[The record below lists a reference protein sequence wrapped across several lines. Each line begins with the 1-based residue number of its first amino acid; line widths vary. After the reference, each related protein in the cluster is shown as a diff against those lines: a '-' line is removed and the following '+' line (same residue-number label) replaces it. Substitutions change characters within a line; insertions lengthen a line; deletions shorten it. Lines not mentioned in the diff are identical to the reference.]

1 MKTLNFIFTPQEQK
15 ELLTKLVLCSFMAV
29 GIYCNSKDFN
39 SNSNPSTNGVNLTNV
54 YNNQYS
60 DFDKTKMPTNSRSVE
75 KMISI
80 LRPELPIEYRA
91 QVAELISDALQGTS
105 LNPQI
110 MVSIIDVESLFNQSA
125 VSSTGDLSIAQINP
139 NVWNKEFLRLNL
151 EPLDVERLKVD
162 HAYSLQKM
170 VLILTHLKNK
180 YAKNDR
186 RWYARYHSH
195 SKKYK
200 RIYLSKLD
208 QRMRLLEVKKRH
220 FLLQDD
226 VPNKLIALQ

>member
-29 GIYCNSKDFN
+29 GIYYNSKDFN
-39 SNSNPSTNGVNLTNV
+39 SNSTPSTNGVNLTNV

-60 DFDKTKMPTNSRSVE
+60 DFDQVKMPTNSRSIL
-75 KMISI
+75 KMISV

-110 MVSIIDVESLFNQSA
+110 IVSIIDIESVFNQSA
-125 VSSTGDLSIAQINP
+125 VSPTGDLSIAQINP
-139 NVWNKEFLRLNL
+139 HVWNKEFQRLNL
-151 EPLDVERLKVD
+151 EPLDIERLKVD

-170 VLILTHLKNK
+170 VLILTHLKNR

-200 RIYLSKLD
+200 RIYLSKLNL
-208 QRMRLLEVKKRH
+208 RMRLLEVKKRH

>member
-29 GIYCNSKDFN
+29 GIYYNSKDFN
-39 SNSNPSTNGVNLTNV
+39 SDSSLSTNGVNLTNV

-60 DFDKTKMPTNSRSVE
+60 DFDKAKMPTNSQTVL
-75 KMISI
+75 KMISV

-110 MVSIIDVESLFNQSA
+110 IVSIIDIESLFNQSA

-139 NVWNKEFLRLNL
+139 NVWNKEFQRLNL
-151 EPLDVERLKVD
+151 EALDIERLKVD

-170 VLILTHLKNK
+170 VLILTHLKNR
-180 YAKNDR
+180 YGKNDR